1 LGRVYW
7 KLNESFYA
15 IKNYEEYI
23 VVATPNY
30 EMGGVLQAAEYLLE
44 VTLNPNYHENPL
56 TCECS
61 QHPTEGEDELGLERV
76 YILVSIVELPCFYI
90 KLN

>member
-7 KLNESFYA
+7 KLNDTFYA

-56 TCECS
+56 TGECS
-61 QHPTEGEDELGLERV
+61 QH
-76 YILVSIVELPCFYI
+76 LPRGRM
-90 KLN
+90 NWG